1 MITGPVD
8 HGLHVILSRELNS
21 HSNGSRL
28 RARRYLV
35 KRSVL
40 INRMRDLPSS
50 LEGLI

>member
-1 MITGPVD
+1 M
-8 HGLHVILSRELNS
+8 LSRDLEPQQISIVLVL
-21 HSNGSRL
+21 NGSRL

-40 INRMRDLPSS
+40 INRIRDLPSG